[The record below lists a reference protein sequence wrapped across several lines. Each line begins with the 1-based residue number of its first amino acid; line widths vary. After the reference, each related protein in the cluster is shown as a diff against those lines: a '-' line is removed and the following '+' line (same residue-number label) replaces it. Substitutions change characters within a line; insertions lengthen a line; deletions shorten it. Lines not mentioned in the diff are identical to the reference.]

1 MSSRRWIEVLL
12 VALLL
17 GAVERPG
24 SSSEGLP
31 GPLEEVGIDQHLG
44 ESIPLDLVFRDE
56 SDQPVRLGD
65 FFGER
70 PVVLALVY
78 YECPMLCPMILNG
91 LTSALKVLEFEPG
104 AEFEVVVVSF
114 DARETPAMAQ
124 RAKAASLKRYGRPQ
138 TERGWHFL
146 TGDDPSI
153 KKLTDQV
160 GFRFTFLPDTGQF
173 AHAAGIMALTPEGQI
188 ARYFYG
194 VEYAPRD
201 LRLGLIEAADNKI
214 GSLVDQVLLY
224 CYHYDP
230 VTGSYSAVAM
240 NIVRLGG
247 AIFVAI
253 MAFLLL
259 GLWRR
264 ERNRQPTAA
273 KA

>member
-1 MSSRRWIEVLL
+1 MNSRRWMKLLL
-12 VALLL
+12 VAVLL
-17 GAVERPG
+17 GAAERPG
-24 SSSEGLP
+24 SSSQGLP
-31 GPLEEVGIDQHLG
+31 GPLEEVGFDQHLG

-56 SDQPVRLGD
+56 SDEVVRLGD

-91 LTSALKVLEFEPG
+91 LTSALKVVEFEPG

-114 DARETPAMAQ
+114 DARETPAMAE
-124 RAKAASLKRYGRPQ
+124 RAKVVSLERYGRPE
-138 TERGWHFL
+138 TEHGWHFL
-146 TGDDPSI
+146 TGDDQSI
-153 KKLTDQV
+153 ERLTDRV

-173 AHAAGIMALTPEGQI
+173 AHAAGIVALTPEGRI

-214 GSLVDQVLLY
+214 GSVVDQVLLY

-247 AIFVAI
+247 AVFVAI
-253 MAFLLL
+253 AGFLLL

-264 ERNRQPTAA
+264 ERNRLPTSA